1 MQNSLSCLPTHK
13 KNFPMPCAPI
23 PASGLLR
30 RFVERF
36 ETQIASLRLAE
47 PWDNVGMLVECPSE
61 SSSTSLR
68 ILTCIDL
75 TNEVVDEA
83 VEGKYNMIVSYHPVM
98 FRPIQS
104 LSVKSQLPILRC
116 IEQSINIFVP
126 HTALDTAPDGMNDY
140 LCTVFGQHEISRIG
154 IKDSSIPGFSVGRIS
169 KLEKPISLR
178 AAIQLIKSK
187 LGIERVRYASSY
199 NLDESRIDS
208 VGVCVGSGGS
218 ILTGCDADLL
228 LTGEMTHHDI
238 LSVKASGKSV
248 ILLDHSSSERP
259 FLPEL
264 ARKLSELDEVETV
277 SVSTADTEPIQV
289 A

>member
-1 MQNSLSCLPTHK
+1 
-13 KNFPMPCAPI
+13 MPSAPI

-36 ETQIASLRLAE
+36 DTQIASLRLAE
-47 PWDNVGMLVECPSE
+47 AWDNVGMLVECASVHK
-61 SSSTSLR
+61 SSSLR

-83 VEGKYNMIVSYHPVM
+83 VEGKYNLIVSYHPVM

-104 LSVKSQLPILRC
+104 LSIKSQLPILRC
-116 IEQSINIFVP
+116 IEKSINIFVP
-126 HTALDTAPDGMNDY
+126 HTALDTASDGMNDY
-140 LCTVFGQHEISRIG
+140 LCKIFDQCEISRTG
-154 IKDSSIPGFSVGRIS
+154 IKESPIPGSYVGRVS
-169 KLEKPISLR
+169 KLADPLSLR
-178 AAIQLIKSK
+178 AVIQLVKSK
-187 LGIERVRYASSY
+187 LGLDRVRYASSY
-199 NLDESRIDS
+199 SLDEPRISS

-228 LTGEMTHHDI
+228 LTGELTHHDI
-238 LSVKASGKSV
+238 LAVKASGKSV

-264 ARKLSELDEVETV
+264 ARRLSRLEEVETV
-277 SVSTADTEPIQV
+277 SVSKADTEPIQM